1 MSAELEI
8 EKSSVVELSVDE
20 LSVDELSVDE
30 LSVDELSVDSE
41 RSESSFFEHDIV
53 VILKR
58 TIIIIH
64 KIFFTLY
71 PSK

>member
-1 MSAELEI
+1 LSAELEI
-8 EKSSVVELSVDE
+8 EKTSVV
-20 LSVDELSVDE
+20 E